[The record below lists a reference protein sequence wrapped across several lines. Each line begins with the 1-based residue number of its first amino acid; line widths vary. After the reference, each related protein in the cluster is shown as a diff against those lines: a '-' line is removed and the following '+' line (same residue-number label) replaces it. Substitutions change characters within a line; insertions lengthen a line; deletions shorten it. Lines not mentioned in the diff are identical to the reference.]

1 MHKFI
6 IIERG
11 KKKKTCNLTFLE
23 RATVGIPTTN
33 LPDFKMCKKK

>member
-11 KKKKTCNLTFLE
+11 KNPCNLTFLE
-23 RATVGIPTTN
+23 RATAVGIPMTN
-33 LPDFKMCKKK
+33 LPDFIMCEKK